1 VFLQSQVAVAEVRR
15 IRALAKK
22 PGKAVIERAVL
33 PSAFESLT
41 PAMRDFTAA
50 MHIKELAF
58 ADIAEPELRF
68 AEEPQA

>member
-1 VFLQSQVAVAEVRR
+1 MNDLSSS
-15 IRALAKK
+15 K
-22 PGKAVIERAVL
+22 PGGSTSGGVSGAGGG
-33 PSAFESLT
+33 SLT

-68 AEEPQA
+68 AEESQS

>member
-1 VFLQSQVAVAEVRR
+1 VAEIRR

-22 PGKAVIERAVL
+22 TGKAVIERALL
-33 PSAFESLT
+33 PSALEPLA

-50 MHIKELAF
+50 MHIKNLAF
-58 ADIAEPELRF
+58 GDVTEPELTF